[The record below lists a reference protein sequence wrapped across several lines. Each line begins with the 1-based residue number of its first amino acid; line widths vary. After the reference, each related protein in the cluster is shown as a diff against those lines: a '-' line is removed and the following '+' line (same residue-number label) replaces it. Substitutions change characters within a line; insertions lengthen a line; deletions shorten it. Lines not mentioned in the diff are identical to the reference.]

1 MPSMPLSGRGLGMAV
16 ALTVANWA
24 FLSPFQLPVET
35 SRYDVHAVE
44 FRIGKISVLA
54 KVFCQV
60 D

>member
-1 MPSMPLSGRGLGMAV
+1 MAV

-44 FRIGKISVLA
+44 FRIGKVSVLA

-60 D
+60 DQTKNLRK